1 MTFSLITKNINYR
14 SYKIVRKTNAL
25 RKMTRRILKKKK
37 SPPTSP
43 FLNKNIMKYVISVI
57 SLSKMPFIAVPS
69 HRSVHF

>member
-37 SPPTSP
+37 ITSD
-43 FLNKNIMKYVISVI
+43 FTV
-57 SLSKMPFIAVPS
+57 FE
-69 HRSVHF
+69 